1 MVAAK
6 PSLSTSERRESPPR
20 KMTNEEIEKTSQRL
34 VQRPPPPQLKDP
46 IELSPRI
53 VKDKEEIDKAVERLY
68 TVAIEQKKRKLE
80 QSESVLHSKDTPK
93 SVVRT
98 NEEIEDGINR
108 LYNQSIETL
117 KMSREKSV
125 QRYQHHPAQHSP
137 RMTLDE
143 STKRLYHDSL
153 QKKQETRQDLFD
165 RYVKA
170 TEVKSRKL
178 TADEVKASA
187 DRLSSKK

>member
-1 MVAAK
+1 MVTKASGS
-6 PSLSTSERRESPPR
+6 PGRQETSPPR
-20 KMTNEEIEKTSQRL
+20 KMTNEEIEKTAQRL

-80 QSESVLHSKDTPK
+80 QSESSLHSKDAPK

-98 NEEIEDGINR
+98 QEEIEDGVNR
-108 LYNQSIETL
+108 LYNQSIETM
-117 KMSREKSV
+117 KMSREKSIS
-125 QRYQHHPAQHSP
+125 RYQHKPAQHSP

-143 STKRLYHDSL
+143 STKRLYTDSL
-153 QKKQETRQDLFD
+153 QRKQDTQTELFEK
-165 RYVKA
+165 YVKA
-170 TEVKSRKL
+170 TEVKCRKL
-178 TADEVKASA
+178 TTDEVKASA